1 MNDTTPTPKP
11 LLARIPIA
19 VRWRDMDSFG
29 HVNNA
34 MYVSYLEEAR
44 CRWLIEV
51 TGLDMH
57 GRELPVLVNS
67 NVNYRR
73 PITWPSQVVV
83 ELFVEKL
90 GNSSLTIGHRIV
102 SDTDSTVLYSDGSV
116 VVVWIDTAT
125 GQSIPLPEA
134 VRIHAGG

>member
-1 MNDTTPTPKP
+1 MNDTAPTPKP

-44 CRWLIEV
+44 CRWLIDV
-51 TGLDMH
+51 AGIDMK
-57 GRELPVLVNS
+57 GTELPVLVNS
-67 NVNYRR
+67 NVNYRK
-73 PITWPSQVVV
+73 PIVWPGQVVV
-83 ELFVEKL
+83 ELTVDKI
-90 GNSSLTIGHRIV
+90 GSSSMTIGHRIV
-102 SDTDSTVLYSDGSV
+102 SDTDSTVIYSDGSV
-116 VVVWIDTAT
+116 VVVWIDTTT

-134 VRIHAGG
+134 VRNNAGS